1 MSILQVHDVCVNLPT
16 EDGVVHAV
24 QHVSFEVDKGEVF
37 GIVGESGSG
46 KSVLTQAITGLMP
59 GAEVSGTAVFDG
71 MDLLTAT
78 PKQLRSMRGNKIG
91 MIFQDPLSSLHPYF
105 TIGSQIVEVIRTH
118 EPHTSREEA
127 RRRAIEMLEMVGIKN
142 ADQRFGDYPH
152 QFSGGMRQ
160 RVMIAM
166 ALVLR
171 PEMIIADEP
180 TTALDVTIQKQV
192 LDVLRDMSD
201 RLGTTV
207 IMISHDL
214 TLLGSFAD
222 RAMVMYAGH
231 QLETGP
237 VEALFSR
244 PAHPYTLGLL
254 HSSPDAEGDRK
265 RLTPI
270 EGRMPSLLDV
280 PTGCVFAPRCPDATD
295 RCFRE
300 APPRVTLSDGVTV
313 SCWMKTDP
321 TPAEAKPEIDEFVLQ
336 RARDRAEEAAA
347 QASRSGAT
355 EEWPVDRNAPI
366 AVVNDLHLTYGAG
379 TRNAVEVLKGI
390 DLTVNRGDSIGLVG
404 ESGCGKTTLA
414 RVIAGLL
421 PATSGKVTLLGKDNA
436 TVTKAEW
443 REQRRHVQLVFQ
455 DPYGSLNPRRRVGS
469 IIGEPLRIQHH
480 WSGERLK
487 KRVQELMELV
497 GLNPEHYNRY
507 PGEFSGGQR
516 QRIGIARALALDPEL
531 IIFDEPVSALDV
543 SIQAQILNLIQDLQD
558 AFGYTYLFISHD
570 LAVVRH
576 VCSRVVVI
584 ENGRIVER
592 GDTDRIYD
600 DPQAAFTK
608 RLLAASVRAIPPQSP
623 ATASRVMVKEVAA

>member
-1 MSILQVHDVCVNLPT
+1 MSILQVHDVSVNLPT

-24 QHVSFEVDKGEVF
+24 QHVSFDVEQGEVF

-71 MDLLTAT
+71 KDLLTAT
-78 PKQLRSMRGNKIG
+78 PKELRSMRGNKIG

-105 TIGSQIVEVIRTH
+105 TIGSQIVEVITTH
-118 EPHTSREEA
+118 EPHTSREDA
-127 RRRAIEMLEMVGIKN
+127 RKRAIEMLEMVGIKN
-142 ADQRFGDYPH
+142 AAQRFNDYPH

-171 PEMIIADEP
+171 PGMIIADEP

-201 RLGTTV
+201 KLGTTV

-237 VEALFSR
+237 VSALFSR
-244 PAHPYTLGLL
+244 TAHPYTLGLL
-254 HSSPDAEGDRK
+254 HSSPDAEGERK

-280 PTGCVFAPRCPDATD
+280 PVGCVFAPRCPDATE
-295 RCFRE
+295 RCFTS
-300 APPRVTLSDGVTV
+300 APPRMLLSDGVSV
-313 SCWMKTDP
+313 SCWLKTDP
-321 TPAEAKPEIDEFVLQ
+321 TPAESKPEIDAFVLQ
-336 RARDRAEEAAA
+336 RAQDRAQEQA
-347 QASRSGAT
+347 QNAQDG
-355 EEWPVDRNAPI
+355 EWPVDSSMPI
-366 AVVNDLHLTYGAG
+366 AVVDDLHLTYGAG
-379 TRNAVEVLKGI
+379 TRKAVEVLKGI

-421 PATSGKVTLLGKDNA
+421 PATSGKVTLLGKDNS
-436 TVTKAEW
+436 TVSRSEW
-443 REQRRHVQLVFQ
+443 RQQRRQVQLVFQ

-480 WSGERLK
+480 WSGDRLK
-487 KRVQELMELV
+487 NRVCELMELV

-584 ENGRIVER
+584 ENGKIVER
-592 GDTDRIYD
+592 GDTEQLYNN
-600 DPQAAFTK
+600 PQAAFTK
-608 RLLAASVRAIPPQSP
+608 RLLAASVRDVPPEEP
-623 ATASRVMVKEVAA
+623 TTASRVMVKEMVA

>member
-1 MSILQVHDVCVNLPT
+1 MSILQVHDVSVDLPT

-24 QHVSFEVDKGEVF
+24 QHVSFDVDKGEVF

-59 GAEVSGTAVFDG
+59 GAEVHGSAVFDG
-71 MDLLTAT
+71 VDLLKAT
-78 PKQLRSMRGNKIG
+78 SRQLRSMRGNKIG

-105 TIGSQIVEVIRTH
+105 TIGSQIVEVIKTH
-118 EPHTSREEA
+118 EPQTSRDDA
-127 RRRAIEMLEMVGIKN
+127 KARAIEMLEMVGIKN
-142 ADQRFGDYPH
+142 ADKRFNNYPH

-171 PEMIIADEP
+171 PEIIIADEP

-192 LDVLRDMSD
+192 LDVLRDMSV

-207 IMISHDL
+207 VMISHDL

-237 VEALFSR
+237 VSALFSR

-270 EGRMPSLLDV
+270 EGRMPSLLDIPV
-280 PTGCVFAPRCPDATD
+280 GCVFAPRCPNATD
-295 RCFRE
+295 RCGLI
-300 APPRVTLSDGVTV
+300 APPRRTLSDGVTV
-313 SCWMKTDP
+313 SCWRRADP

-336 RARDRAEEAAA
+336 RARDRAEE
-347 QASRSGAT
+347 QADGTA
-355 EEWPVDRNAPI
+355 EDKEWPLDRNAPI
-366 AVVNDLHLTYGAG
+366 ALVEDLHLTYNAG
-379 TRNAVEVLKGI
+379 TRKAVEVLKGV

-421 PATSGKVTLLGKDNA
+421 PATSGKVTLLGQDNS
-436 TVTKAEW
+436 TVSRTEW

-455 DPYGSLNPRRRVGS
+455 DPYGSLNPRRRIGS
-469 IIGEPLRIQHH
+469 IIGEPIRIQHH
-480 WSGERLK
+480 WSGDRLK

-558 AFGYTYLFISHD
+558 AFDYTYLFISHD

-592 GDTDRIYD
+592 GDTERIYD
-600 DPQAAFTK
+600 NPQAPFTK
-608 RLLAASVRAIPPQSP
+608 RLLAASIRAVPPQSE
-623 ATASRVMVKEVAA
+623 ATAHRTLVKEVAA

>member
-1 MSILQVHDVCVNLPT
+1 MPILQVHDVSVDLPT

-24 QHVSFEVDKGEVF
+24 QHVSFDVDKGEVF

-71 MDLLTAT
+71 KDLLTAT
-78 PKQLRSMRGNKIG
+78 PKELRSMRGNRIG

-118 EPHTSREEA
+118 EPHTSRDDA
-127 RRRAIEMLEMVGIKN
+127 KARAIDMLEMVGIKN
-142 ADQRFGDYPH
+142 AGKRFNDYPH

-237 VEALFSR
+237 VSALFSR
-244 PAHPYTLGLL
+244 PAHPYTMGLL
-254 HSSPDAEGDRK
+254 HSSPDAESDDG

-280 PTGCVFAPRCPDATD
+280 PVGCVFAPRCPDATE
-295 RCFRE
+295 RCFGHT
-300 APPRVTLSDGVTV
+300 PPRVTLSDGVTV
-313 SCWMKTDP
+313 SCWLKTDP

-336 RARDRAEEAAA
+336 RARDRAEEN
-347 QASRSGAT
+347 T
-355 EEWPVDRNAPI
+355 VEEWPIDKDAPI
-366 AVVNDLHLTYGAG
+366 VVAKDLHLTYGAG
-379 TRNAVEVLKGI
+379 TRKAVEVLKGI
-390 DLTVNRGDSIGLVG
+390 DLTVNRGDSVGLVG

-421 PATSGKVTLLGKDNA
+421 PATSGTVTLLGKDNGM
-436 TVTKAEW
+436 VSRAEW

-455 DPYGSLNPRRRVGS
+455 DPYGSLNPRRRIGS

-480 WSGERLK
+480 WKGERLK
-487 KRVQELMELV
+487 SRVQELMELV

-531 IIFDEPVSALDV
+531 VIFDEPVSALDV

-584 ENGRIVER
+584 ENGRIVEHGR
-592 GDTDRIYD
+592 TQDIYD
-600 DPQAAFTK
+600 RPQAAFTK
-608 RLLAASVRAIPPQSP
+608 RLLTASVRDIPAQDA
-623 ATASRVMVKEVAA
+623 ATADRVMVKEVAA

>member
-1 MSILQVHDVCVNLPT
+1 MSILQVHDVSVDLPT

-24 QHVSFEVDKGEVF
+24 QHVSFDVDKGEVF

-59 GAEVSGTAVFDG
+59 GAEVGGSAVFDG
-71 MDLLTAT
+71 TDLLKAT
-78 PKQLRSMRGNKIG
+78 PRELRAMRGNKIG

-118 EPHTSREEA
+118 EPQTSRDDA
-127 RRRAIEMLEMVGIKN
+127 KARAIEMLEMVGIKN
-142 ADQRFGDYPH
+142 ADERFGDYPH

-237 VEALFSR
+237 VSALFSR

-254 HSSPDAEGDRK
+254 HSSPDAEGGRK

-280 PTGCVFAPRCPDATD
+280 PVGCVFAPRCPNATD
-295 RCFRE
+295 RCAAA
-300 APPRVTLSDGVTV
+300 APPCRILSDGVTV
-313 SCWMKTDP
+313 NCWRRADP
-321 TPAEAKPEIDEFVLQ
+321 TPAESKPEIDEFVLQ
-336 RARDRAEEAAA
+336 RARDRAEE
-347 QASRSGAT
+347 QERSTASD
-355 EEWPVDRNAPI
+355 EEWPMDRNAPI
-366 AVVNDLHLTYGAG
+366 ALVEDLHLTYNAG
-379 TRNAVEVLKGI
+379 TRKAVDVLKGI
-390 DLTVNRGDSIGLVG
+390 DLTVDRGDSIGLVG

-421 PATSGKVTLLGKDNA
+421 PATSGKVTLLGKDNSA
-436 TVTKAEW
+436 VTRAEW

-469 IIGEPLRIQHH
+469 IIGEPIRIQHH
-480 WSGERLK
+480 WSGERLR

-531 IIFDEPVSALDV
+531 VIFDEPVSALDV

-584 ENGRIVER
+584 ENGRIVEHGR
-592 GDTDRIYD
+592 TEDIYD
-600 DPQAAFTK
+600 RPQAAFTK
-608 RLLAASVRAIPPQSP
+608 RLLAASVRDIPAQDAS
-623 ATASRVMVKEVAA
+623 TANRVMVKEVAA

>member
-1 MSILQVHDVCVNLPT
+1 MSILQVDDVSVDLPT
-16 EDGVVHAV
+16 EDGVIHAV
-24 QHVSFEVDKGEVF
+24 QHVSFSVERGEVF

-46 KSVLTQAITGLMP
+46 KSVLTQAITGLLP
-59 GAEVSGTAVFDG
+59 GAEISGSVMFDG
-71 MDLLTAT
+71 HDLLSASANE
-78 PKQLRSMRGNKIG
+78 LRNLRGRKIG

-105 TIGSQIVEVIRTH
+105 TIGSQIVEVITTH
-118 EPHTSREEA
+118 EPHTPRAQA
-127 RRRAIEMLEMVGIKN
+127 RQRAIEMLEMVGI
-142 ADQRFGDYPH
+142 AHAERRFNDYPH

-166 ALVLR
+166 ALVLK
-171 PEMIIADEP
+171 PEIIIADEP

-192 LDVLRDMSD
+192 LNVLKDMSGK
-201 RLGTTV
+201 LGTTV

-237 VEALFSR
+237 VSALFSR

-254 HSSPDAEGDRK
+254 NSSPDADDNHQ

-270 EGRMPSLLDV
+270 EGRMPSLLDI
-280 PTGCVFAPRCPDATD
+280 PTGCVFAPRCPNAKE
-295 RCFRE
+295 RCF
-300 APPRVTLSDGVTV
+300 AQTPPRVTFSDGVSM
-313 SCWMKTDP
+313 SCWLKTDP
-321 TPAEAKPEIDEFVLQ
+321 VVPPAKAEVDAFVVERAK
-336 RARDRAEEAAA
+336 DRAQA
-347 QASRSGAT
+347 QANGLDDGQ
-355 EEWPVDRNAPI
+355 WPADNAMP
-366 AVVNDLHLTYGAG
+366 VVIVKDLHLVYGAG
-379 TRNAVEVLKGI
+379 KRSAVEVLKGV

-404 ESGCGKTTLA
+404 ESGCGKTSLA
-414 RVIAGLL
+414 RVIAGLI
-421 PATSGKVTLLGKDNA
+421 PATSGTVTLLGKDNA
-436 TVTKAEW
+436 TVSKSEW
-443 REQRRHVQLVFQ
+443 RRQRRQVQLVFQ

-480 WSGERLK
+480 WDAAQVK
-487 KRVQELMELV
+487 QRVSELMELV

-543 SIQAQILNLIQDLQD
+543 SIQAQILNLIQDLQQ

-576 VCSRVVVI
+576 VCNRVAVI
-584 ENGRIVER
+584 RNGKIVER
-592 GDTDRIYD
+592 GDVERVYSN
-600 DPQAAFTK
+600 PQAEFTK
-608 RLLAASVRAIPPQSP
+608 RLLEASVHEIPPETP
-623 ATASRVMVKEVAA
+623 ATESRVILRS

>member
-1 MSILQVHDVCVNLPT
+1 MAIIQVRDVSVDLPT

-24 QHVSFEVDKGEVF
+24 QHVSFEVERGEVF

-46 KSVLTQAITGLMP
+46 KSVLTQTITGLMP
-59 GAEVSGTAVFDG
+59 GAEVSGAVIFDG
-71 MDLLTAT
+71 KDLLTASD
-78 PKQLRSMRGNKIG
+78 KELRELRGNRIG

-105 TIGSQIVEVIRTH
+105 TIGSQIVEVITTH
-118 EPHTSREEA
+118 EPHTSRRQA
-127 RRRAIEMLEMVGIKN
+127 RRRAIAMLEMVGIKN
-142 ADQRFGDYPH
+142 AEQRFNDYPH

-166 ALVLR
+166 ALVLK
-171 PEMIIADEP
+171 PEIIIADEP
-180 TTALDVTIQKQV
+180 TTALDVTIQQQV
-192 LDVLRDMSD
+192 LDVLRDMSR

-222 RAMVMYAGH
+222 RVMVMYAGR

-237 VEALFSR
+237 VSALFAR

-254 HSSPDAEGDRK
+254 HSSPDAEGNRK

-270 EGRMPSLLDV
+270 AGHMPSLLDI
-280 PTGCVFAPRCPDATD
+280 PSGCVFAPRCPDATD
-295 RCFRE
+295 RCFTQ
-300 APPRVTLSDGVTV
+300 APPVATLSDGVRV
-313 SCWMKTDP
+313 SCWLRTDP
-321 TPAEAKPEIDEFVLQ
+321 TPATSSSQVDVFVAE
-336 RARDRAEEAAA
+336 RARERMKDRT
-347 QASRSGAT
+347 SGLDGG
-355 EEWPVDRNAPI
+355 EWPVDKALP
-366 AVVNDLHLTYGAG
+366 VVQVRDLHLAYHAG
-379 TRNAVEVLKGI
+379 SRKSVEVLKGI
-390 DLTVNRGDSIGLVG
+390 NLTVNHGDSVGLVG

-414 RVIAGLL
+414 KAIAGLL
-421 PATSGKVTLLGKDNA
+421 PITGGTITLLGRNNGTLNKS
-436 TVTKAEW
+436 EW
-443 REQRRHVQLVFQ
+443 RRQRRQVQLVFQ

-480 WSGERLK
+480 LPADRLRN
-487 KRVQELMELV
+487 RVSELMELV

-543 SIQAQILNLIQDLQD
+543 SIQAQILNLIQDLQQT
-558 AFGYTYLFISHD
+558 FGYTYLFISHD

-576 VCSRVVVI
+576 VCNRVAVI
-584 ENGRIVER
+584 EGGTIVEQ
-592 GDTDRIYD
+592 GDTESIYRN
-600 DPQAAFTK
+600 PQAEFTR
-608 RLLAASVRAIPPQSP
+608 RLLAASVRDVPPESQ
-623 ATASRVMVKEVAA
+623 ATESRVMVQEEDR